1 MSSNVSTPYLE
12 PHSATLCPPSPSPLA
27 ANPTP
32 LAPLDDIPP
41 LALDLLTSEDDR
53 LDALQLVADSVTEQ
67 RQQAAFTLAKHPLIL
82 GSLSSL
88 LGGVYQYARLCSAVP
103 TAIFLAAALIASYL
117 LAIHFAS
124 VGYLRA
130 AAALGRDWLVS
141 EDGDDDMILAVR
153 SKRDRSIVGAL
164 VLRLEASATPPP
176 SGKKK
181 SRTASLRGGK
191 GVIRAWTTAAQFRE
205 RGIGEELLREAV
217 RATRD
222 RCGRDAEVGFAKE
235 HANSAMVLPEMFN
248 SVFRRGEMRAAKALG
263 EAAGE
268 VDKEK
273 RKR

>member
-1 MSSNVSTPYLE
+1 M
-12 PHSATLCPPSPSPLA
+12 
-27 ANPTP
+27 
-32 LAPLDDIPP
+32 APLDDIPP

-130 AAALGRDWLVS
+130 AAALGRGWLVS